1 MAWFKSLL
9 QWISHLFRTPKP
21 VHEEVTESIPE
32 AVIPAPPPLAEEV
45 ISQLNETPEAQDWL
59 TMESIVT
66 KAKELIGYTMAE
78 KYPVLESG
86 NQSNKGRLGQ
96 LIEEYHFGLQ
106 INNEARPDFEALGI
120 ELKTSPL
127 RRNSKDELVA
137 KERISL
143 GMIDYFQIIQER
155 FHSSG
160 FWRKNEHL
168 LIIFYI
174 HSAKPFVYRKIHLA
188 DLWQF
193 SKSDLIIIEQD
204 WNFIRTKVEYGL
216 AHELSEGDTMYLGAA
231 TKGASKASKRDQPNG
246 SIRAMS
252 RAYSLKTSYVNRIIR
267 AWMGPSVEETALI
280 GDSDTD
286 QLESVGFD
294 EVILE
299 RFRPFYGWEIQDIAE
314 AMGMDDLNLK
324 SKSVLP
330 MVARA
335 IMGVPGKAEIPEFEA
350 AGVTMKTIRLKP
362 NGTPQ
367 ESMSFPAFKFK
378 ELAKEKWLDSKLFTL
393 LDSSRFL
400 FVVFDRATDE
410 KDSPLVLKLVK
421 FWTMPQDDIAHAHD
435 SWKHTQAIVRAGNI
449 VQSVNE
455 KGARKTNFPG
465 SRDFEVVHVRPHAS
479 TVDDT
484 YPLPTPDGVTG
495 QTEYT
500 KQSFW
505 LGNQYLK
512 QVIS

>member
-1 MAWFKSLL
+1 MAWLKSLL

-21 VHEEVTESIPE
+21 VQEEITESIPE
-32 AVIPAPPPLAEEV
+32 AVIPAPAPRAEEV

-59 TMESIVT
+59 TMESIVA

-96 LIEEYHFGLQ
+96 LIEEHHFGLQ
-106 INNEARPDFEALGI
+106 INNEARPDFESLGV

-155 FHSSG
+155 FHTSG

-174 HSAKPFVYRKIHLA
+174 HSAKPFVHRKIHLA

-267 AWMGPSVEETALI
+267 AWMDPSVGETALI

-286 QLESVGFD
+286 QLESMGFD

-314 AMGMDDLNLK
+314 AVGVDDLNLK
-324 SKSVLP
+324 SKGVLAA
-330 MVARA
+330 VARA

-367 ESMSFPAFKFK
+367 ESMSFPAFKFTD
-378 ELAKEKWLDSKLFTL
+378 LAKENWLESELFTL

-410 KDSPLVLKLVK
+410 KDSPLVLKLAK
-421 FWTMPQDDIAHAHD
+421 FWTMPQDDIAYAHD
-435 SWKHTQAIVRAGNI
+435 SWKHTQEIVRAGNI
-449 VQSVNE
+449 VQSIND
-455 KGARKTNFPG
+455 KGVRKTNFPG
-465 SRDFEVVHVRPHAS
+465 SRYFEVVHVRPHAT

-512 QVIS
+512 QIIS